1 MKVPALIEAWRKWN
15 RSVAVAYEGIVNTIR
30 AERNMRIHMAAAIVV
45 LLVVLFALNSA
56 AIWIRNKFRK
66 RY

>member
-1 MKVPALIEAWRKWN
+1 LPIPDSFMDTFTALPVQIYYWTLD
-15 RSVAVAYEGIVNTIR
+15 AVLTPEYANL
-30 AERNMRIHMAAAIVV
+30 AAAAIVV